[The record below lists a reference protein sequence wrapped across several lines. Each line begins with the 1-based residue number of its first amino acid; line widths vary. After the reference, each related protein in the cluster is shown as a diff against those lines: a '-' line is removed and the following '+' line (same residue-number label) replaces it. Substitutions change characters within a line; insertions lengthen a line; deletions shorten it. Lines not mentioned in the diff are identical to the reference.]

1 MNHVYNYS
9 TRPTKPST
17 HASLLISNKKGFQC
31 QVKRFCT
38 AHWDM
43 VSLASRFVCRVRFL
57 SLICLLCLFTLFKCL
72 CFGFLLVWF
81 KDLQGS
87 FQDYGFLRKV
97 CDFVVFE
104 CCSSPPA
111 VPPKKILGA
120 LLHCCMA
127 PWGWISGFWAMQ
139 HSFPQPQPQH
149 PACPRQ
155 AQVRHAATESSTR
168 TANRLQPGCP
178 HTHPQRRPPEASAE
192 VP

>member
-111 VPPKKILGA
+111 VPHRIFSGGTVA
-120 LLHCCMA
+120 LLHGSLGLDFWILDNATLLPSKSFQGDCCTVA
-127 PWGWISGFWAMQ
+127 L
-139 HSFPQPQPQH
+139 
-149 PACPRQ
+149 PAQ
-155 AQVRHAATESSTR
+155 YTR
-168 TANRLQPGCP
+168 MDL
-178 HTHPQRRPPEASAE
+178 
-192 VP
+192 